1 MGQRQQRPLVSKFE
15 RQLVAEVTKSEG
27 KRKAAIS
34 AAFLL
39 LFGCR
44 NSPYE
49 EFAFG
54 EPVVLRKEAPLVG
67 EDLTD
72 TQSIL
77 DDSRYE
83 LDIARLRVEWLAAE
97 KNLAEAQLVAAE
109 TKERQD
115 ALAVKYAR
123 FLELEARVPGDK
135 GPVAPE
141 VMSVWQDKLR
151 QYAAQTTR
159 SEANVRLSLRR
170 VKPLRQKAMVAGL
183 LADRPQNVSQEE
195 NEP

>member
-1 MGQRQQRPLVSKFE
+1 MVSKFE

-39 LFGCR
+39 LFGFGCR

-54 EPVVLRKEAPLVG
+54 EPVVLRKDAPLVG

-83 LDIARLRVEWLAAE
+83 VDMARLRVEWL
-97 KNLAEAQLVAAE
+97 AAE

-123 FLELEARVPGDK
+123 FLELEARVPSDK

-141 VMSVWQDKLR
+141 VMSVWEDKLR
-151 QYAAQTTR
+151 QYAAQTAR
-159 SEANVRLSLRR
+159 SEANVRLSLRG

-183 LADRPQNVSQEE
+183 LADRPQTVPQEE

>member
-1 MGQRQQRPLVSKFE
+1 M
-15 RQLVAEVTKSEG
+15 TKSEG
-27 KRKAAIS
+27 TRKAAIS

-39 LFGCR
+39 LFGFGCR
-44 NSPYE
+44 NPPYE

-67 EDLTD
+67 ENLTD

-83 LDIARLRVEWLAAE
+83 VDLARLRVEWLAAE
-97 KNLAEAQLVAAE
+97 KNLAETRLVAAE

-115 ALAVKYAR
+115 ALSVKYAR

-141 VMSVWQDKLR
+141 VMSVWEDKLR
-151 QYAAQTTR
+151 QYAAQTAR

-183 LADRPQNVSQEE
+183 LADRPQTVSQEE

>member
-1 MGQRQQRPLVSKFE
+1 
-15 RQLVAEVTKSEG
+15 VTKSEG

-39 LFGCR
+39 LFGFGCR

-83 LDIARLRVEWLAAE
+83 VDMARLRVEWLAAE

-141 VMSVWQDKLR
+141 VMLVWEDKLR
-151 QYAAQTTR
+151 QYAAQTAR
-159 SEANVRLSLRR
+159 SEAKVRLSLRG

-183 LADRPQNVSQEE
+183 LADRPQTVPQEE